1 VAKSGASL
9 ITPQKPATAQGAL
22 SQKRT
27 VLWKRVDDRPDS
39 PREPCVLK
47 VAAASAVPAAAAA
60 AAAGTAT
67 ARCSRS
73 CSNSSV
79 GDTPAVVEV
88 VPAEAEAAGL
98 LLHAAVSQANL
109 QHAISESKQTAA
121 VCELKPA
128 TVALAVAAQTAL
140 AAGVPVTAATA
151 AAGGCDSPLL
161 LCCAKE
167 DDVSSADDNSPAGSM
182 EPLDCSP
189 VPAADSSTATTAA
202 AASPA
207 AVAASQTAAKPAQA
221 APKGHRWWLQDGVPL
236 LSRPAVVVQPR
247 SEKCALEPSSVYV
260 SRAAAFENDTCAAAA
275 AAAGSSS
282 GSSGRSTC
290 TSPTLQQQRHAQQQR
305 AL

>member
-27 VLWKRVDDRPDS
+27 VLWKRVDDSADS

-47 VAAASAVPAAAAA
+47 VAAAASAVPAA
-60 AAAGTAT
+60 TAT

-73 CSNSSV
+73 SSSSSV
-79 GDTPAVVEV
+79 GDAPAAVEV
-88 VPAEAEAAGL
+88 VPPEAEAAGL

-109 QHAISESKQTAA
+109 QHAISEHKQQAAA

-140 AAGVPVTAATA
+140 AAGVPAPAATA

-167 DDVSSADDNSPAGSM
+167 DDCSSADDNSPAGSM

-189 VPAADSSTATTAA
+189 VPADSTTTTAA
-202 AASPA
+202 AAES
-207 AVAASQTAAKPAQA
+207 VAKPVLA
-221 APKGHRWWLQDGVPL
+221 APKAQRWWMQDGVPL
-236 LSRPAVVVQPR
+236 LSHRDAAVVVVPKHTAD
-247 SEKCALEPSSVYV
+247 SEKCSPQPSSVYV
-260 SRAAAFENDTCAAAA
+260 SRAAAFENDTCAAS
-275 AAAGSSS
+275 AAAGSS
-282 GSSGRSTC
+282 GRSAC
-290 TSPTLQQQRHAQQQR
+290 TSPTVLQQQQHAQQQR